1 MAMMKRIQIA
11 WAASIC
17 LSIAALSCSGAD
29 SQAGKESQES
39 AGQLDPRMEWWRE
52 ARFGMFIHWGLYSQA
67 AGEWNGKTTSGAG
80 EWIMNDMKIPLS
92 KYASLESQF
101 NPVQF
106 DARQWVHIAKDAGM
120 KYMVITSKHHEGF
133 GIFRSSLTDWCIK
146 STPFQR
152 DPLKE
157 LAAACQDQDM
167 KLGFYHSIMDW
178 HHPDY
183 APRKSWNDIDTA
195 PPDFD
200 RYVTYMK
207 GQLKELLTGY
217 GPVAVLWFDGQW
229 ENTWNPVRGADLY
242 EYVRGLQPNIIVND
256 RVAGGGPRAAQHRY
270 GDYITPE
277 QTIPA
282 NGLGAGVDWETC
294 MTMNDTWGF
303 KKSDNDWK
311 PTKTLVRNLIDCAS
325 KGGNYLLNVGP
336 TSEGL
341 IPEASIERLSEI
353 GRWLRANGEAIYGTT
368 ASPFSHPLS
377 WGRCTKKAGADMT
390 ILYLHVFDWPANGE
404 LVLPGLLN
412 QPKSANLLANLD
424 TPVKAEK
431 RDNNL
436 VVVLPKSASV
446 DPIATTIVLRI
457 IGEPQVEP
465 TTISQQSDGTITLP
479 ASEARLHG
487 NTLQYESGGQ
497 RDNIG
502 YWMVPSDWV
511 DWEFKVTK
519 PGKFKVSAEIAAQGS
534 GSFEISAGGQT
545 LRCNAPKTGDYVA
558 FTRVD
563 LGTLELQIPGKAIL
577 GVHPISDGWQ
587 PMNLKSIRLEPV
599 DTGR

>member
-1 MAMMKRIQIA
+1 MFNRILHPIA
-11 WAASIC
+11 LLC
-17 LSIAALSCSGAD
+17 LTVLSWPFAGTAAD
-29 SQAGKESQES
+29 SPQS
-39 AGQLDPRMEWWRE
+39 DPRMTWWRE

-92 KYASLESQF
+92 QYASLESQF
-101 NPVQF
+101 NPVKF
-106 DARQWVHIAKDAGM
+106 DAHEWVRIAKDAGM

-133 GIFRSSLTDWCIK
+133 GMFRSSLTDWCIK

-157 LAAACQDQDM
+157 LAAACQEQGM

-200 RYVTYMK
+200 RYVAFMK

-242 EYVRGLQPNIIVND
+242 EYVSGLQPNIIVND
-256 RVAGGGPRAAQHRY
+256 RVAGGGPRAAEHRY

-294 MTMNDTWGF
+294 MTLNDTWGF

-311 PTKTLVRNLIDCAS
+311 PTKTLLRNLIDCAS

-336 TSEGL
+336 TAEGV
-341 IPEASIERLSEI
+341 IPQASVERLKQVGE
-353 GRWLRANGEAIYGTT
+353 WLRVNGGAIYGTT
-368 ASPFSHPLS
+368 AGPFSHRLA
-377 WGRCTKKAGADMT
+377 WGRCTQKAGTEDAT
-390 ILYLHVFDWPANGE
+390 LYLHVFDWPADGQ
-404 LVLPGLLN
+404 LLLPGLIN
-412 QPKSANLLANLD
+412 SARSASLLIAPQKFLK
-424 TPVKAEK
+424 TKH
-431 RDNNL
+431 RDDGL
-436 VVVLPKSASV
+436 LIMLPKSAPDAISS
-446 DPIATTIVLRI
+446 TIVLRLE
-457 IGEPQVEP
+457 GAAEVQPAM
-465 TTISQQSDGTITLP
+465 ISQQPDGAITLP
-479 ASEARLHG
+479 AGDARLHG
-487 NTLQYESGGQ
+487 GTLQYESGGQ
-497 RDNIG
+497 RDTIG
-502 YWMVPSDWV
+502 YWTVPNDWV

-519 PGKFKVSAEIAAQGS
+519 PGKFKISAEIAALAS
-534 GSFEISAGGQT
+534 GSFEVSAGGKT
-545 LRCNAPKTGDYVA
+545 LRCSAPKTGDYAA

-563 LGTLELQIPGKAIL
+563 LGVLELAVPGGTLL

-599 DTGR
+599 GTGH